1 MTCVINKSIK
11 QLSALIEKV
20 NDQEAGQVLE
30 RMRQVEQKMSLV
42 YTFLKASRYSH
53 NPNEQEESTTN
64 RPSFQSMEE

>member
-1 MTCVINKSIK
+1 M
-11 QLSALIEKV
+11 

>member
-1 MTCVINKSIK
+1 
-11 QLSALIEKV
+11 V

-53 NPNEQEESTTN
+53 NPNEQEESITN